1 MKKPRRFFS
10 GQEAFRYYKV
20 PGYAVEK
27 ESTEIEDAVKKLV
40 SEAMKNIDSSSIK
53 STDSSTQRV
62 TEAQNL

>member
-1 MKKPRRFFS
+1 M
-10 GQEAFRYYKV
+10 

-40 SEAMKNIDSSSIK
+40 SEAMKNIDSCSIN

-62 TEAQNL
+62 TEAQIYRNSKV